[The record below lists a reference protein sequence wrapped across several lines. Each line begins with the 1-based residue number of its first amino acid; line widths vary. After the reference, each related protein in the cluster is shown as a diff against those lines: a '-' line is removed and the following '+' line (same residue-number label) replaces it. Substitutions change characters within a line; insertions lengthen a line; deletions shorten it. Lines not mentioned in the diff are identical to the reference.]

1 MSKKVSDILPKTE
14 ILAQLAEEA
23 SELAQAA
30 LKLRRAINGE
40 NTTPRSISECEAA
53 LDEEIADVWLCIREV
68 GFSDDEH
75 LIIQGEIMS
84 EKHERWLSR
93 LNARKDV

>member
-1 MSKKVSDILPKTE
+1 MKISEILDKTE

-30 LKLRRAINGE
+30 LKLRRAIMGVNP
-40 NTTPRSISECEAA
+40 TPKSISECESA
-53 LDEEIADVWLCIREV
+53 LDEEIADVWLCIREL

-75 LIIQGEIMS
+75 LMIQGEIMIA
-84 EKHERWLSR
+84 KQDRWLSR
-93 LNARKDV
+93 LHARKDV

>member
-1 MSKKVSDILPKTE
+1 MKIREILVKTE

-23 SELAQAA
+23 SELSQAA
-30 LKLRRAINGE
+30 LKLRRAIDGKNP
-40 NTTPRSISECEAA
+40 TPRSVWACENA
-53 LDEEIADVWLCIREV
+53 LDEEIADVWLCIREA

-75 LIIQGEIMS
+75 LITQGEIMT
-84 EKHERWLSR
+84 EKHDRWLSR